1 MNLQNKIIQGVD
13 GVKNLFFSGKLS
25 YVVENKT
32 LVVNEVALSLLE
44 GFKRAG
50 FKETQITTS
59 RFGLRNQVV
68 HFGSVNTFLKN
79 NDFVR
84 VHPSNKVI
92 LTWFHFVPTD
102 PRNKYIQEAQKTIS
116 LLHTSCSLTKNELIK
131 FGVQEEKIKVIPL
144 GVDLAL
150 FKPALKGEKE
160 ALKKEL
166 SIPLGSFVVGSFQKD
181 GVGWNEGLEPKLI
194 KGPDV
199 FVEAMAKLA
208 KAFPI
213 FVLLVGPARGYV
225 KRELAKRGI
234 PFFNVGFLKEVRD
247 VAKYYQALD
256 LYIVSSRI
264 EGGPQS
270 ILESLA
276 SNVPLV
282 STKVGMAEDVIR
294 NGENGFLTEIENVEE
309 IVQKASEVLSNKVLR
324 SRLALEGRKTALEYS
339 WDKIAQRYLNE
350 LYLNL

>member
-1 MNLQNKIIQGVD
+1 MQNKIVQGVD

-32 LVVNEVALSLLE
+32 WVVNEVALSLLE
-44 GFKRAG
+44 GLKRTG

-59 RFGLRNQVV
+59 RFGLQNQVV

-79 NDFVR
+79 NGFVR
-84 VHPSNKVI
+84 VHPSNKVV
-92 LTWFHFVPTD
+92 LTWFHCIPTD

-131 FGVQEEKIKVIPL
+131 LGVQEEKIKVIPL

-150 FKPALKGEKE
+150 FKPALEGEKE

-166 SIPLGSFVVGSFQKD
+166 SIPSGSFVVGSFQKD
-181 GVGWNEGLEPKLI
+181 GVGWSEGLEPKLI

-199 FVEAMAKLA
+199 FVKAVAELA
-208 KAFPI
+208 KVFPI

-234 PFFNVGFLKEVRD
+234 PFLDVGFLKEARD

-276 SNVPLV
+276 SSVALV
-282 STKVGMAEDVIR
+282 STKVGLAPDVITD
-294 NGENGFLTEIENVEE
+294 GQNGFLAGIEDVAE
-309 IVQKASEVLSNKVLR
+309 IVQKASEVLSNRALR

-339 WDKIAQRYLNE
+339 WEKIAQRYLNE
-350 LYLNL
+350 IYLKLL